1 MQRDPELPCP
11 AMPTNVTPEY
21 KNAEQRYRQAQTVEE
36 QLEALLEMLATLP
49 KHKGTEKLQA
59 DIRRKISTARR
70 EMQQRRRARGHRP
83 AHIIDRAEGGQT
95 VLVGPP
101 NSGKSLLLARLT
113 NANPEVADYPF
124 STQVPT
130 PGMMPFENVQL
141 QLVDLPPL
149 DPSATEGWV
158 YEAIKR
164 ADLLLLV
171 LDAASDDLLSHYA
184 TCGELL
190 RRRRLSL
197 VAPADRL
204 TTAASGEE
212 AWSAE
217 SKPALLVANK
227 MDHPAAEANLGLL
240 MELVG
245 DALPVVRVSAATG
258 AGLEVLRRAIF
269 EGLRVVRVY
278 TKAPGR
284 PGDRTS
290 PFMLPRGA
298 TVLDAARSVHQE
310 FAQSLKYA
318 RLWGRERFEGQ
329 MVGRDHVLEDEDMV
343 EFHT

>member
-1 MQRDPELPCP
+1 
-11 AMPTNVTPEY
+11 MPTNVTPEY

-59 DIRRKISTARR
+59 DIRRKISAARR
-70 EMQQRRRARGHRP
+70 ELQQRKRSRGHRP

-113 NANPEVADYPF
+113 NATPVVADYPF
-124 STQVPT
+124 ATQVPT

-149 DPSATEGWV
+149 DPAVTEGWV
-158 YEAIKR
+158 YEAVKR

-171 LDAASDDLLSHYA
+171 LDAASDDLLSDYE
-184 TCGELL
+184 TCVELL
-190 RRRRLSL
+190 ARRRMEL
-197 VAPADRL
+197 VPPSARL
-204 TTAASGEE
+204 TGAEVGEPPVGC
-212 AWSAE
+212 
-217 SKPALLVANK
+217 KIALVVANK
-227 MDHPAAEANLGLL
+227 MDLPGAETSVELL
-240 MELVG
+240 AELVAG
-245 DALPVVRVSAATG
+245 RLPVVRVSALTG
-258 AGLEVLRRAIF
+258 AGLEELRRAIF
-269 EGLRVVRVY
+269 EGLGVIRIY

-284 PGDRTS
+284 PADRSS
-290 PFMLPRGA
+290 PFMLPRGS
-298 TVLDAARSVHQE
+298 TVLDAARAVHQD

-318 RLWGRERFEGQ
+318 RIWGGQRFDGQ
-329 MVGRDHVLEDEDMV
+329 MVGRDHLLEDEDML